1 VRDGG
6 LQGHGLDEAGE
17 FAFEVP
23 PAAAGTTLAAFLRG
37 RFANLTW
44 SQAKN
49 LCRSGRVTVDDEL
62 TLDDV
67 RRLISGETVRLVG
80 EGERLVTDDG
90 VRYLDADV
98 VVVVKP
104 AGLLTVPFEDGDRDT
119 LWHRAS
125 VAVRRREKA
134 AGGSTRSSGALRAVQ
149 RLDKE
154 TSGLVVFAR
163 SIDAQRELQL
173 ALKDAKSASGA
184 PELERAY
191 EALVLGRIRAA
202 ARYETWLVE
211 NRGDGRRGSFRP
223 REGALRPPAA
233 AKHAI
238 TLMEPLEVLGEK
250 GARTATHVRAR
261 LLTGRTH
268 QIRIHL
274 AEAGHPVLGDPVYGK
289 GTAAAEWPGGLML
302 HAARLG
308 FRHPRGGRPM
318 TFDEPPPAAFASA
331 LAALREPARS

>member
-1 VRDGG
+1 
-6 LQGHGLDEAGE
+6 
-17 FAFEVP
+17 VP
-23 PAAAGTTLAAFLRG
+23 PSSADTTLAAFLRT
-37 RFANLTW
+37 RFADLSW
-44 SQAKN
+44 SQAKA

-62 TLDDV
+62 VFDDV
-67 RRLISGETVRLVG
+67 RRLISGETVRVVG
-80 EGERLVTDDG
+80 DGERLATDDG
-90 VRYLDADV
+90 IRHLDGDV

-104 AGLLTVPFEDGDRDT
+104 AGLLTVPFEDGDLDT

-134 AGGSTRSSGALRAVQ
+134 AGGSPRRSSGGGALRAVQ

-163 SIDAQRELQL
+163 SIDAQRALQL
-173 ALKDAKSASGA
+173 ALKDAKSAAGTPA
-184 PELERAY
+184 LERAY
-191 EALVLGRIRAA
+191 EAIVLGR
-202 ARYETWLVE
+202 ARSATRHESWLVE

-223 REGALRPPAA
+223 REGAFRPPAD

-238 TLMEPLEVLGEK
+238 TLMEPLEVLGEG
-250 GARTATHVRAR
+250 GARPATHVRCR

-308 FRHPRGGRPM
+308 FRHPRGGKPL
-318 TFDEPPPAAFASA
+318 TFDEPPPVAFEAA
-331 LAALREPARS
+331 LAALREPAGRPTGR